1 MHCYH
6 RFYGVILTPLLIKDK
21 VYCNYNSYRIKVYR
35 FRAFR
40 LIKSTVTCLFLIRS
54 KLDELLCITSINNMA
69 ATAGKLR

>member
-40 LIKSTVTCLFLIRS
+40 LIKSTVTCS
-54 KLDELLCITSINNMA
+54 LLSDGTSCDTSYNVCRDLKNDNIA
-69 ATAGKLR
+69 FY